1 MKRVQFI
8 TTSVSLAFLVSAC
21 SSEPTPDGT
30 PQSPTG
36 GSNSANAGGNS
47 SGPVG
52 GTKAD
57 PTSNG
62 SQTGPMGGNTY
73 AGGSK
78 STSAGPV
85 GGSSE
90 GGTSNRSGTTT
101 TGAVGNTVAS
111 GGSAV
116 GGVGGVN
123 ATGGKVNSGGAGS
136 TASDVVFAS
145 GGKGTGIGG
154 GTNSGGT
161 NSGGTKTDSSSG
173 GSKGGDSA
181 TGGASTNTT
190 PTLTEVKVI
199 TSGNNAFW
207 KEATFTE
214 SSGTA
219 TVTVND
225 GSALQNWSG
234 FGGTFNEKGWSY
246 LTQLPAA
253 DQEKALKLLFD
264 KADGANF
271 VLGRIPIGASD
282 YAMDRY
288 TLNENKGDYE
298 MAKFSIARD
307 KEKLI
312 PYIKA
317 AQKVR
322 SDIFFWGSPWTPP
335 TWLKDNGAFDRGNMK
350 SDAQTLTAYALYLAK
365 FVQEYEKEGITVKAV
380 HPQNEPG
387 YGQDYPSCLW
397 SGATMASF
405 IGKYLGPKFKELSLG
420 AEIWCGTMSNKD
432 ADGAV
437 LTSVMNDAT
446 AKGFVKGVGL
456 QWTMIDSSAGT
467 GGLPV
472 WQTEHKCGNYPW
484 DTGTYKQT
492 APNDWAYGVESWGL
506 IRDWIKNKKVNAYS
520 AWNMVLDTV
529 GKSLDTVRPWA
540 QNALLTVDTGSKKLN
555 ITPTYYVF
563 RHLSQYVEPGAK
575 VVATSGGDALAFKNA
590 DGSVVAVLYS
600 SSGGNQV
607 VSAGGKKISFSMSG
621 GGWATVV
628 VPKS

>member
-1 MKRVQFI
+1 MNRVRI
-8 TTSVSLAFLVSAC
+8 TTMGVSFAFLLAC
-21 SSEPTPDGT
+21 GSNQTSDGT
-30 PQSPTG
+30 TQSPSGGNNSTSAGGSSSGPTG
-36 GSNSANAGGNS
+36 GSKSDQASSGNKTGPKGGTSSAAGGAKNTTQGTTEGGSDEGGATSDRGGSTASGGKSHVGSSATGGSGNTGVGGSAASGGKS
-47 SGPVG
+47 SGGGAG

-57 PTSNG
+57 TSAAA
-62 SQTGPMGGNTY
+62 GGN
-73 AGGSK
+73 
-78 STSAGPV
+78 
-85 GGSSE
+85 
-90 GGTSNRSGTTT
+90 
-101 TGAVGNTVAS
+101 
-111 GGSAV
+111 
-116 GGVGGVN
+116 
-123 ATGGKVNSGGAGS
+123 
-136 TASDVVFAS
+136 
-145 GGKGTGIGG
+145 
-154 GTNSGGT
+154 
-161 NSGGTKTDSSSG
+161 
-173 GSKGGDSA
+173 SA
-181 TGGASTNTT
+181 TGGATT
-190 PTLTEVKVI
+190 GTIPTEVKVI
-199 TSGNNAFW
+199 TSSNNAFW
-207 KEATFTE
+207 KDTTFTE
-214 SSGTA
+214 GSGNA

-225 GSALQNWSG
+225 GSALQSWSG
-234 FGGTFNEKGWSY
+234 FGGTFNEKGWAY
-246 LTQLPAA
+246 LTQLSAE

-288 TLNENKGDYE
+288 TLNENSGDYE
-298 MAKFSIARD
+298 MSKFSIARD

-335 TWLKDNGAFDRGNMK
+335 TWLKSNNAFDRGNMK
-350 SDAQTLTAYALYLAK
+350 SDDQSLGAYALYLAK
-365 FVQEYEKEGITVKAV
+365 FVQEYGKEGINVKAV

-397 SGATMASF
+397 SGTTMVAF
-405 IGKYLGPKFKELSLG
+405 IGKHMGPKFKELGLD

-437 LTSVMNDAT
+437 LTAVMNDGT

-456 QWTMIDSSAGT
+456 QWTMYDSSAGT

-484 DTGTYKQT
+484 DGGYKQT

-506 IRDWIKNKKVNAYS
+506 IRDWIKNKKVSAYS

-529 GKSLDTVRPWA
+529 GRSLDTVRPWA
-540 QNALLTVDTGSKKLN
+540 QNALLTVDTSSKKLN

-563 RHLSQYVEPGAK
+563 RHLSQYVDPGAK

-590 DGSVVAVLYS
+590 DGSIVAVLYS

-628 VPKS
+628 VPK

>member
-1 MKRVQFI
+1 MNKVRF
-8 TTSVSLAFLVSAC
+8 TATSVSLAFLVMAC
-21 SSEPTPDGT
+21 GSGQTPDGT
-30 PQSPTG
+30 LQSASG
-36 GSNSANAGGNS
+36 GSSPANAGGNS
-47 SGPVG
+47 PGAG
-52 GTKAD
+52 GSTAQS
-57 PTSNG
+57 TSNG
-62 SQTGPMGGNTY
+62 GQTAVT
-73 AGGSK
+73 S
-78 STSAGPV
+78 STTAT
-85 GGSSE
+85 
-90 GGTSNRSGTTT
+90 GGTSSTTATGGTSS
-101 TGAVGNTVAS
+101 TGA
-111 GGSAV
+111 GG
-116 GGVGGVN
+116 GN
-123 ATGGKVNSGGAGS
+123 ATGGKGNGTGGAN
-136 TASDVVFAS
+136 AS
-145 GGKGTGIGG
+145 GGTTSTGAGGGIATGGKSTGTGGG
-154 GTNSGGT
+154 NVSGGT
-161 NSGGTKTDSSSG
+161 SSTGVGGAVSSG

-181 TGGASTNTT
+181 TGGASIST
-190 PTLTEVKVI
+190 VKVI
-199 TSGNNAFW
+199 TSSNNAFW
-207 KEATFTE
+207 KEATSTE
-214 SSGTA
+214 GTGTA

-225 GSALQNWSG
+225 GSALQSWSG
-234 FGGTFNEKGWSY
+234 FGGTFNEKGWAY
-246 LTQLPAA
+246 LSQLPAA
-253 DQEKALKLLFD
+253 DQEAALKLLFS
-264 KADGANF
+264 KAEGANF

-350 SDAQTLTAYALYLAK
+350 SDAQTLGAYALYLAK

-405 IGKYLGPKFKELSLG
+405 IGKYMGPKFNELNLS

-437 LTSVMNDAT
+437 LTSVMNDGT

-456 QWTMIDSSAGT
+456 QWTMLDSSAST

-484 DTGTYKQT
+484 ETGTYKQT

-563 RHLSQYVEPGAK
+563 RHLSQYVDPGAK
-575 VVATSGGDALAFKNA
+575 VVSTSGGDALAFKNA
-590 DGSVVAVLYS
+590 DGSIVAVLYS
-600 SSGGNQV
+600 SSGGNQL

-628 VPKS
+628 VPKP

>member
-1 MKRVQFI
+1 MNRVRF
-8 TTSVSLAFLVSAC
+8 TTVSVSFAFLLSAC
-21 SSEPTPDGT
+21 SSTQAPEGT
-30 PQSPTG
+30 TQSASG
-36 GSNSANAGGNS
+36 GSDAASVGGNGSAPEGGSKARPS
-47 SGPVG
+47 SG
-52 GTKAD
+52 A
-57 PTSNG
+57 
-62 SQTGPMGGNTY
+62 SQTGTNGGSKNSTKRPEGGANEGGAANESGGSTATGGKRNTGAGGTTATNSKSNTGAGGSPVTGSKSASGG

-78 STSAGPV
+78 ANT
-85 GGSSE
+85 SE
-90 GGTSNRSGTTT
+90 GKGGDSDTGGATATGGTTT
-101 TGAVGNTVAS
+101 TS
-111 GGSAV
+111 
-116 GGVGGVN
+116 
-123 ATGGKVNSGGAGS
+123 
-136 TASDVVFAS
+136 
-145 GGKGTGIGG
+145 
-154 GTNSGGT
+154 
-161 NSGGTKTDSSSG
+161 
-173 GSKGGDSA
+173 
-181 TGGASTNTT
+181 TT
-190 PTLTEVKVI
+190 PVVNEIKVV
-199 TSGNNAFW
+199 TSSNNAFW
-207 KEATFTE
+207 KETTFTE
-214 SSGTA
+214 GSGNA

-234 FGGTFNEKGWSY
+234 FGGTFNEKGWAY
-246 LTQLPAA
+246 LSQLPVA
-253 DQEKALKLLFD
+253 DQERALKLLFD

-288 TLNENKGDYE
+288 TLNESSGDYQ

-322 SDIFFWGSPWTPP
+322 SDVFFWGSPWTPP
-335 TWLKDNGAFDRGNMK
+335 TWLKSNGAFDRGNMK
-350 SDAQTLTAYALYLAK
+350 SDAQSLEAFALYLAK

-405 IGKYLGPKFKELSLG
+405 IGKYMGPKFKELNLG

-432 ADGAV
+432 ADSAV
-437 LTSVMNDAT
+437 LNAVMNDGT

-456 QWTMIDSSAGT
+456 QWTMYDSNAGT

-484 DTGTYKQT
+484 EGSYKQT

-520 AWNMVLDTV
+520 AWNMILDTV
-529 GKSLDTVRPWA
+529 GRSLDTVRPWA

-563 RHLSQYVEPGAK
+563 RHLSQYVDPGAK

-600 SSGGNQV
+600 SSGGSQV
-607 VSAGGKKISFSMSG
+607 VSAGGKKVAFSMSG

-628 VPKS
+628 VPKP